1 MEFAWAL
8 GKIVDV
14 MANKLSITIQVK
26 FATQSLIQKVI
37 ALLTI
42 SIHPNRRHS
51 LQKTAKSEQQHL
63 QGPMISSKSITHYL
77 TILTMIL
84 MSGGKVIL
92 NSWKPNGGLAETMK

>member
-37 ALLTI
+37 VLLTI
-42 SIHPNRRHS
+42 SIHPIRRHS
-51 LQKTAKSEQQHL
+51 LQKTAKSGKQHL
-63 QGPMISSKSITHYL
+63 QGFMISSKSISHYL
-77 TILTMIL
+77 TIPTMIL
-84 MSGGKVIL
+84 MSGGKVGMI
-92 NSWKPNGGLAETMK
+92 SAKPNKKLEKTKK